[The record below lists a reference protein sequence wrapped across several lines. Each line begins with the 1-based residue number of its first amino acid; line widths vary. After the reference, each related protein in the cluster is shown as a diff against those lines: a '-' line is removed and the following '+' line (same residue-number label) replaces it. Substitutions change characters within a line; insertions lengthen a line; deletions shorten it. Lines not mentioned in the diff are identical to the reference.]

1 MIWERLARAA
11 AYSTRTH
18 RTGPVSLVFSRIFH
32 RWIVT
37 KADVNLLGKCSLLD
51 LSVMVPAVSTI
62 VLTASWS
69 GKQIQLVVAWGDL
82 DCSRNGPPQFG
93 DR

>member
-1 MIWERLARAA
+1 MWERLAQAA

-18 RTGPVSLVFSRIFH
+18 RTGPVSLVFSQISH

-37 KADVNLLGKCSLLD
+37 KGDVNLQRKSSLLD
-51 LSVMVPAVSTI
+51 LSVMVPAVSTT
-62 VLTASWS
+62 VLTAYWS